1 MNASPAPLSRDK
13 TSVPDVSLLP
23 PLPGTPQFPS
33 VCSTTSAGTLAAFLK
48 EGGTCLILDV
58 RTAPEFEAAHIAGSV
73 NQPLDRLNPADWRS
87 ASTAGS
93 VYIFCQAGG
102 RAGRAGEILAKAGVS
117 NTVIEG
123 GMDAWTAAGFAVE
136 RGSSKVLPLMRQV
149 QIAIGLV
156 AGTGSALAIF
166 KHPMFGLIPLFTS
179 AGLLFAG
186 LTGTCGLAILLARM
200 PWNRRSQPAG
210 TTTEPSCCAPH
221 AGPSGAGGTEP
232 VRSASSVGG
241 AR

>member
-1 MNASPAPLSRDK
+1 MTATPAFSPLSRAK
-13 TSVPDVSLLP
+13 TS
-23 PLPGTPQFPS
+23 PS
-33 VCSTTSAGTLAAFLK
+33 DATQGPAVCSTASAGTFAAILQQ
-48 EGGTCLILDV
+48 GGACRILDV
-58 RTAPEFEAAHIAGSV
+58 RTPPEFEAAHLVGSV
-73 NQPLDRLNPADWRS
+73 NQPLDHLNPADWRS
-87 ASTAGS
+87 TSNAGP

-123 GMDAWTAAGFAVE
+123 GLDAWTAAGFPVE
-136 RGSSKVLPLMRQV
+136 RGATSVLPLMRQV
-149 QIAIGLV
+149 QIVIGLV
-156 AGTGSALAIF
+156 AGTGAALAIF
-166 KHPMFGLIPLFTS
+166 KHPLFALIPLFTS

-186 LTGTCGLAILLARM
+186 LTGTCGLALLLARM

-210 TTTEPSCCAPH
+210 TKAGPSCCAPE
-221 AGPSGAGGTEP
+221 AGPSGAGVTEP